1 STLKH
6 LFVHAIILEGL
17 PRHASTHAAGII
29 LTGDPLVNHVPVMD
43 TTEDVKLTQYAMDDL
58 ENLGLLKIDLLG
70 LKNLS
75 LIEHILES
83 TNKTANQ
90 PIGLNKIRKDDDNT
104 FDLLKKGQTNGVF
117 QLASDGMMRVVED
130 LMPNELTD
138 IIARN
143 ALYRPGPMDQIPT
156 FITRKN

>member
-1 STLKH
+1 KH

-58 ENLGLLKIDLLG
+58 ENLGLLKIDLLE

-75 LIEHILES
+75 MIEHILES
-83 TNKTANQ
+83 IKQTANNQ
-90 PIGLNKIRKDDDNT
+90 LDLSKIHKDNDNT
-104 FDLLKKGQTNGVF
+104 FDLIQKGKTNGIF
-117 QLASDGMMRVVED
+117 QSESNGMKRVLKD
-130 LMPNELTD
+130 LKPNELTD
-138 IIARN
+138 IITLS
-143 ALYRPGPMDQIPT
+143 ALYRS
-156 FITRKN
+156 

>member
-1 STLKH
+1 
-6 LFVHAIILEGL
+6 ILEGL

-83 TNKTANQ
+83 IKQTANKQ
-90 PIGLNKIRKDDDNT
+90 IDLSKIPKDDDQYIRSFT
-104 FDLLKKGQTNGVF
+104 K
-117 QLASDGMMRVVED
+117 
-130 LMPNELTD
+130 
-138 IIARN
+138 
-143 ALYRPGPMDQIPT
+143 
-156 FITRKN
+156 RKNKWRIPV

>member
-1 STLKH
+1 MKTMNIDSRDQEYVLKNISTQSNQSLVEILRENEGFSTYVKQSSTLKQ

-43 TTEDVKLTQYAMDDL
+43 TTEDVKLTKYAMYEP

-75 LIEHILES
+75 LIEHILERS
-83 TNKTANQ
+83 EEHT
-90 PIGLNKIRKDDDNT
+90 
-104 FDLLKKGQTNGVF
+104 
-117 QLASDGMMRVVED
+117 S
-130 LMPNELTD
+130 
-138 IIARN
+138 
-143 ALYRPGPMDQIPT
+143 
-156 FITRKN
+156 